1 MEEENDDEKPLV
13 GVKLVC
19 TTDFHHDR
27 CILCQRY
34 DKKFETRRIPFNPV
48 GNGWYIENEK
58 LFPSKGLKEFPA
70 DLLVLCGCKGRCRG
84 RLFVNCYFLSAL
96 EWVRNYDWFKM
107 NDICII
113 NK

>member
-70 DLLVLCGCKGRCRG
+70 DFIVLCGCKGRCRG
-84 RLFVNCYFLSAL
+84 RCKCLAAGQVCTPFCHKNAGEKC
-96 EWVRNYDWFKM
+96 K
-107 NDICII
+107 
-113 NK
+113 NKQ